1 MPKTADTPARKG
13 LPGRK
18 AQAARNDG
26 IILAA
31 AREVFLADPGAPIA
45 AVAERAGVGISALY
59 RRYASKEALLRTLCY
74 DGLCRYNVEAE
85 AALENSD
92 DWQVLADFLRR
103 VVDADVHS
111 LTVRLAGTFTP
122 DESFVPQVRRSG
134 ELNEEI
140 IRRARASGRLRA
152 GVTPHDLGLIL
163 EACAA
168 IALPDQARTAE
179 LRRRMLTVLIDG
191 LTVAG
196 ELPGPPPAPNEFAQ
210 RWQPR
215 DR

>member
-1 MPKTADTPARKG
+1 MPKSADAAAHQA

-26 IILAA
+26 IILDA
-31 AREVFLADPGAPIA
+31 ARAVFLADATAPIS

-59 RRYASKEALLRTLCY
+59 RRYPSKEALLRTLCY
-74 DGLCRYNVEAE
+74 QGLCRYNAEGE
-85 AALENSD
+85 AALELPAD
-92 DWQVLADFLRR
+92 ADVLAEFLRR

-122 DESFVPQVRRSG
+122 DESFAPQVRRSA

-140 IRRARASGRLRA
+140 LRRATVSGAVRD
-152 GVTPHDLGLIL
+152 GVTVADLSLVL

-168 IALPDQARTAE
+168 IVLPDPTRTTQ
-179 LRRRMLTVLIDG
+179 LRHRMLALLLDG
-191 LTVAG
+191 LRTPG
-196 ELPGPPPAPNEFAQ
+196 ELPGPAPQPEDFAA

-215 DR
+215 K

>member
-1 MPKTADTPARKG
+1 MPKTTETAARKG

-26 IILAA
+26 IILDA
-31 AREVFLADPGAPIA
+31 ARAVFLADPGAPIA

-59 RRYASKEALLRTLCY
+59 RRYPSKEALLRTLCHQ
-74 DGLCRYNVEAE
+74 GLRRYNTEAE
-85 AALENSD
+85 AALQNPD
-92 DWQVLADFLRR
+92 DWQVLVEFLHR

-122 DESFVPQVRRSG
+122 DAEILPDVRRSA
-134 ELNEEI
+134 ELNEDI
-140 IRRARASGRLRA
+140 IRRARTSGRLRPDIT
-152 GVTPHDLGLIL
+152 TPDLGIIL

-168 IALPDQARTAE
+168 IVVPDPHRTAE
-179 LRRRMLTVLIDG
+179 LRRRMLALLIDG
-191 LTVAG
+191 LTVEG
-196 ELPGPPPAPNEFAQ
+196 DLPGPPPGPDEFVF

-215 DR
+215 G

>member
-1 MPKTADTPARKG
+1 MPKSPDAPAHKA

-26 IILAA
+26 IILDA
-31 AREVFLADPGAPIA
+31 AREVFLADAGAPIA

-59 RRYASKEALLRTLCY
+59 RRYPSKEALLRTLCFQ
-74 DGLCRYNVEAE
+74 GLSRYNTEGE
-85 AALENSD
+85 AALGID
-92 DWQVLADFLRR
+92 DDARVLDEFLRR

-122 DESFVPQVRRSG
+122 DESFVPEVRRSA
-134 ELNEEI
+134 ELNAEI
-140 IRRARASGRLRA
+140 LRRAGTAGAVRD
-152 GVTPHDLGLIL
+152 GVTVADISLVL

-168 IALPDQARTAE
+168 VALPDAARTAE
-179 LRRRMLTVLIDG
+179 LRRRMLALLLDG
-191 LTVAG
+191 LRTPG
-196 ELPGPPPAPNEFAQ
+196 ELPGPAPQPEDFVA

-215 DR
+215 K

>member
-1 MPKTADTPARKG
+1 MPKTSEYSARKG

-18 AQAARNDG
+18 AQAAHNDG
-26 IILAA
+26 VILDA
-31 AREVFLADPGAPIA
+31 ARAVFLADATAPIS

-59 RRYASKEALLRTLCY
+59 RRYPSKEALLRTLCY
-74 DGLCRYNVEAE
+74 QGLCRYNAEAE
-85 AALENSD
+85 AALESAAD
-92 DWQVLADFLRR
+92 ADVLAEFLRR

-122 DESFVPQVRRSG
+122 DESFGPQVQRSA

-140 IRRARASGRLRA
+140 LRRAQVSGAVRD
-152 GVTPHDLGLIL
+152 GVTIADLSLVL

-168 IALPDQARTAE
+168 IILPDATRTAQ
-179 LRRRMLTVLIDG
+179 LRHRMLALLLDG
-191 LTVAG
+191 LRTTG
-196 ELPGPPPAPNEFAQ
+196 ELPGPAPQPDDFVA

-215 DR
+215 K